1 MLDEI
6 ESKTMH
12 KYKESDQQRKKSKAL
27 IEKKPVQGC
36 ATQRMWGGGVGFFWN
51 LSVFL
56 TKCVDKISRPNL
68 LSINLE
74 YFSTKKKKKMKDT
87 ILSLSSP
94 PEIKLLTVMMAF
106 NHLMHNF
113 PKWSDTLSKS

>member
-36 ATQRMWGGGVGFFWN
+36 ATQRMWGGVVGFFWN

-56 TKCVDKISRPNL
+56 TKCVDKISRPNVV
-68 LSINLE
+68 NK
-74 YFSTKKKKKMKDT
+74 FGVFFDKKKNE
-87 ILSLSSP
+87 IHNSIIIQSP
-94 PEIKLLTVMMAF
+94 RNQTV
-106 NHLMHNF
+106 NG
-113 PKWSDTLSKS
+113 DDGV